1 MKRFI
6 GIIIV
11 TIMVGV
17 LVSLNTINS
26 KSGEEVTLSNIAAL
40 SVAQAED
47 GDTPYC
53 AMIST
58 DLCYVNTNTIPV
70 TVIYGL
76 LMWM

>member
-26 KSGEEVTLSNIAAL
+26 KPGEVTLSNIAAL

-53 AMIST
+53 ALIST
-58 DLCYVNTNTIPV
+58 DLCYINTNTIPV

-76 LMWM
+76 LIWI